1 VINFENLFLLLLG
14 QRGDVN
20 AGSLI
25 AMLLLKAF
33 NVELFH
39 LIEDQLLLLLDKLK
53 ENVFDAHIFDRI
65 NEEKRLWD
73 TLQLALCPHSSKK
86 LASGHG

>member
-1 VINFENLFLLLLG
+1 MINFENLFLLFLG
-14 QRGDVN
+14 QRGDIN

-25 AMLLLKAF
+25 PMLLLKAF

-53 ENVFDAHIFDRI
+53 ENIFGAHIFDRI
-65 NEEKRLWD
+65 NKPLSHRCGATE
-73 TLQLALCPHSSKK
+73 HSEVSKD
-86 LASGHG
+86 

>member
-1 VINFENLFLLLLG
+1 MINFENLFLLLLG
-14 QRGDVN
+14 QRGDVY

-53 ENVFDAHIFDRI
+53 ENVFGAHIFDRI
-65 NEEKRLWD
+65 NKPLSHRRGTAE
-73 TLQLALCPHSSKK
+73 HSELS
-86 LASGHG
+86 